1 MLCKIGMSQKRDCER
16 KVGFGRGQVPI
27 MECFVNDAQCS
38 SAAWLLEVGCHTPDG
53 VDLKVCVASTAEL
66 LGCFKGGKCVFCEGT
81 KEGKGTV
88 FGGCEEVRF
97 PEGLLSSAN
106 SEETF
111 VRGKAGVEVCSMLGE
126 LPAFCFQL
134 EALRKER
141 PIERW
146 RPVRDV
152 VVFLNPGLIVVVM
165 GGELDWGEVMHIVVG
180 MPVS

>member
-1 MLCKIGMSQKRDCER
+1 M
-16 KVGFGRGQVPI
+16 
-27 MECFVNDAQCS
+27 S
-38 SAAWLLEVGCHTPDG
+38 SAKLA
-53 VDLKVCVASTAEL
+53 
-66 LGCFKGGKCVFCEGT
+66 
-81 KEGKGTV
+81 
-88 FGGCEEVRF
+88 
-97 PEGLLSSAN
+97 
-106 SEETF
+106 EETF